1 MFKNGKHHPEHV
13 ETALGVMFF
22 NFPTDQYSLRKMHYK
37 TDVYSC
43 FQVHG
48 TDKSI
53 DTGFYPPSPQDKIG
67 LVYIKLKEIT

>member
-1 MFKNGKHHPEHV
+1 MIDEDLCSAKWEVSNGP
-13 ETALGVMFF
+13 
-22 NFPTDQYSLRKMHYK
+22 YSLRKMYYN

-48 TDKSI
+48 PDKSI